1 MISFPNG
8 KINIGLSV
16 IGKRADGYHDIESI
30 FYPINVKDSLEII
43 ESAFD
48 QSEITF
54 TSSGLDIDGNES
66 NNLCIRA
73 YRLLKKDFPS
83 LPHIKMHLH
92 KAIPMGAGL
101 GGGSAD
107 GTAALKILIEKFGI
121 SINNEMLLHYA
132 LQLGSDCPFF
142 INNTPSLAS
151 GRGEILKPIDL
162 NLSAYNIFI
171 INPGIHINTAWAFSQ
186 LKIPPTATNL
196 NNIISIP
203 VVEWKELINNDFE
216 TPIFNSFHELELIKS
231 SLYKAGAIYASMSGS
246 GSTLYGIFDKSNKPS
261 FNFPATYF
269 CKWN

>member
-16 IGKRADGYHDIESI
+16 IGKRTDGYHDLESI

-43 ESAFD
+43 TSNLD
-48 QSEITF
+48 QLEISF
-54 TSSGLDIDGNES
+54 TSSGLEIDGNES
-66 NNLCIRA
+66 NNLCIKA
-73 YRLLKKDFPS
+73 YKLLKKDFPS

-92 KAIPMGAGL
+92 KAIPIGAGL
-101 GGGSAD
+101 GGGSAN

-142 INNTPSLAS
+142 INNTPSLAT
-151 GRGEILKPIDL
+151 GRGEILKPINLD
-162 NLSAYNIFI
+162 LSAYNIFI
-171 INPGIHINTAWAFSQ
+171 INPGIHINTAWAFSK
-186 LKIPPTATNL
+186 LKPDSSVTNL

-203 VVEWKELINNDFE
+203 INNWKELIRNDFE
-216 TPIFNSFHELELIKS
+216 IAIFNSFPVLELIKS
-231 SLYKAGAIYASMSGS
+231 SLYKAGALYASMSGS
-246 GSTLYGIFDKSNKPS
+246 GSTLYGIFEKSNKPT
-261 FNFPATYF
+261 FDFPATYF